1 MCCAIVA
8 LTMTLLASWRSVS
21 STVGAR
27 VGWLRRMAIVV
38 IAMATAA
45 GSAIAAD
52 QFAAGGRGG
61 SLANITQS
69 GSLPLCGHFF
79 R

>member
-21 STVGAR
+21 NAVDGRAK
-27 VGWLRRMAIVV
+27 WWRRTAIAV
-38 IAMATAA
+38 I
-45 GSAIAAD
+45 AIAAAASSAMAAD
-52 QFAAGGRGG
+52 RFALDARSG
-61 SLANITQS
+61 SAAVLMQA